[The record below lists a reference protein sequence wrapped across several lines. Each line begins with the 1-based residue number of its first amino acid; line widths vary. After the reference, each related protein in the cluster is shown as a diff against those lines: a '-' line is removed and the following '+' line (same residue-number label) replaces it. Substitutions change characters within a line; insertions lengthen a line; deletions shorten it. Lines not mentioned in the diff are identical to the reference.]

1 MREGESQSYDS
12 QLTLGSVALETL
24 SSLRQSWYCSLFEAQ
39 TMKVMITQAQR
50 TKEREGSWESQEN
63 ITRKSLQWRW
73 LCIPKERLHQ
83 KPQLLRFM
91 LVQTVPEKQGQ

>member
-1 MREGESQSYDS
+1 
-12 QLTLGSVALETL
+12 
-24 SSLRQSWYCSLFEAQ
+24 
-39 TMKVMITQAQR
+39 MKVMITQAQR